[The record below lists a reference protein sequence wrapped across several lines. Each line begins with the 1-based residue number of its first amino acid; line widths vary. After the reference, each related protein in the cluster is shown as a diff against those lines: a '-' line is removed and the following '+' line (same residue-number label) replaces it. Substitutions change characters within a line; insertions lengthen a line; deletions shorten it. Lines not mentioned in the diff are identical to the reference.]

1 MKTINSKKIYSLSVV
16 VIPEVGSTVVVV
28 GDVVVTVVVAVMVV
42 VEIGESKKKHHKHQ
56 LLKEMLPL
64 SFIAKLNFK
73 CRFIGELP
81 KIIFG
86 QSWDFVP
93 RRGAPCIGYRTI
105 SFLVKIQS
113 PFLCSEMAQLDHLG
127 HFMQH
132 LKKLNGDFRCFVDSL
147 FRDCSTDQRYRRE
160 VCTAL

>member
-16 VIPEVGSTVVVV
+16 VIPEVGSTVVVVGDVVVTVVVVGDVVVTVVVV

-105 SFLVKIQS
+105 SFFGQNSKSL
-113 PFLCSEMAQLDHLG
+113 LLLRNG
-127 HFMQH
+127 HIRSF
-132 LKKLNGDFRCFVDSL
+132 GVFYAAFD
-147 FRDCSTDQRYRRE
+147 E
-160 VCTAL
+160 

>member
-105 SFLVKIQS
+105 SFFGQNSKSL
-113 PFLCSEMAQLDHLG
+113 LLLRNG
-127 HFMQH
+127 HIRSF
-132 LKKLNGDFRCFVDSL
+132 GVFYAAFD
-147 FRDCSTDQRYRRE
+147 E
-160 VCTAL
+160 

>member
-16 VIPEVGSTVVVV
+16 VTPEVGSTVVVVGDVVVTVVVV

-56 LLKEMLPL
+56 LLKEMLSL

-113 PFLCSEMAQLDHLG
+113 PFFCSEMATLDHLG
-127 HFMQH
+127 YFMQH
-132 LKKLNGDFRCFVDSL
+132 LMNKMVIYL
-147 FRDCSTDQRYRRE
+147 FK
-160 VCTAL
+160 V